1 MIGIEGPAEK
11 HAAVLHVRPGR
22 PARGHLPG
30 HKARGKAGAGFRGVI
45 LRSEGKRQPM
55 QPGPEPLGVAPE
67 EQHAVRAVLPPDR
80 QQPVRDLPVG
90 FLPGDLLKFPL
101 AASAHPLQ
109 RRQNP
114 VLPVDIL
121 PVGQP
126 LGAEQPVVH
135 GMPVDSLHLYDPAVL
150 HIGVD
155 AAVKRGAA
163 DRAQCPLNLNSRFR
177 AWNFRSQQLFPGLH
191 VPQPP
196 ISQ

>member
-1 MIGIEGPAEK
+1 M
-11 HAAVLHVRPGR
+11 LHIRSGR

-30 HKARGKAGAGFRGVI
+30 HEARGETGAGLRGVI
-45 LRSEGKRQPM
+45 LRSERKCQPM
-55 QPGPEPLGVAPE
+55 QPGTEPLGVAPE
-67 EQHAVRAVLPPDR
+67 KQHAVRAVPGPDR
-80 QQPVRDLPVG
+80 QQAVRNLPIG

-101 AASAHPLQ
+101 AATAHPLQ
-109 RRQNP
+109 GCQNP

-126 LGAEQPVVH
+126 FGAEQPVVH
-135 GMPVDSLHLYDPAVL
+135 GMPFCPLHLYDPAVP

-155 AAVKRGAA
+155 AAVERGAA